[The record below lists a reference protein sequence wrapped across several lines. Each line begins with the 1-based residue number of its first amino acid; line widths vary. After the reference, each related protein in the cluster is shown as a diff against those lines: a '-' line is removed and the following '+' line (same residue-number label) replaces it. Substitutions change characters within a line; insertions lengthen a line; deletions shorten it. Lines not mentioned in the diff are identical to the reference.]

1 MLSINLASYYIPTPL
16 AVSTPSELLQLGLEM
31 KKWLATPLKTI
42 LNCTESPNV
51 GRKEARTSKNKTS
64 KQPKTKKGKK

>member
-31 KKWLATPLKTI
+31 KKMAGYAPENNSKLY
-42 LNCTESPNV
+42 
-51 GRKEARTSKNKTS
+51 RKSKCW
-64 KQPKTKKGKK
+64 TKGGANE